1 MSEKKPFLGLKK
13 FRERMKFKQ
22 NELAKELGQSP
33 SNYHHWETG
42 KYEVTFSAI
51 KKLFEMGA
59 TVEELFGVTYTGGN
73 PPIDDSKITKE
84 QAINIVRAGLAG
96 ILHNHSGVIK
106 NSNVLQG

>member
-1 MSEKKPFLGLKK
+1 MSEEKQFLGLKK
-13 FRERMKFKQ
+13 FRERMKLKQ
-22 NELAKELGQSP
+22 NEMAKELGQSP

-59 TVEELFGVTYTGGN
+59 TVEELFGVTYTGGTSPLEN
-73 PPIDDSKITKE
+73 PKITKE

-96 ILHNHSGVIK
+96 ILHSGVVK
-106 NSNVLQG
+106 NSNVLEG